1 VASSFSVVDSSKL
14 AKAIDSIGIST
25 RRATDIQL
33 RAKAGELIKLTV
45 EYLLTPE
52 ELLVVVAGLS
62 TVVSEKV
69 EVMKGV
75 MMGIVA
81 VDGHEGP
88 AIAIKVNDGDT
99 AVLAIPAA
107 VQIFEML
114 GDLLYQVGA
123 LSDEDD
129 VEEGVMLQ

>member
-1 VASSFSVVDSSKL
+1 
-14 AKAIDSIGIST
+14 
-25 RRATDIQL
+25 
-33 RAKAGELIKLTV
+33 
-45 EYLLTPE
+45 
-52 ELLVVVAGLS
+52 
-62 TVVSEKV
+62 
-69 EVMKGV
+69 MKGV

-99 AVLAIPAA
+99 AILAIPAA

-123 LSDEDD
+123 IRDEDEM
-129 VEEGVMLQ
+129 EEGAMLQ